1 MTTKV
6 KPSSPGQLQCQ
17 TLESPCWCPG
27 CCSFQRPDF
36 TSWVIRPSNHILYM
50 IYHIWL
56 RRDLSDQLLV
66 RRETST
72 GSRSCVQFA
81 EKPFGA
87 IVLVLRAAPPK
98 QYLSWCPFEILTQP
112 WRSCRSARR
121 QGRTRWKHS
130 RPLRRSSKQE
140 LWRGRRQS
148 KKAFLMSQLFVIDS
162 QKMTTTP
169 IILRGHLNQ
178 ASFPFLSC
186 WLVGWSVT

>member
-1 MTTKV
+1 M
-6 KPSSPGQLQCQ
+6 
-17 TLESPCWCPG
+17 
-27 CCSFQRPDF
+27 
-36 TSWVIRPSNHILYM
+36 IYHIWYM

-81 EKPFGA
+81 EKALGT
-87 IVLVLRAAPPK
+87 IVLVLGAAPPK
-98 QYLSWCPFEILTQP
+98 QYLSWCPCEILTQP

-121 QGRTRWKHS
+121 QGRMRWKHS

-148 KKAFLMSQLFVIDS
+148 KRIFFISQLFVIDS
-162 QKMTTTP
+162 QKWQQLQFFSGLTS
-169 IILRGHLNQ
+169 IKR
-178 ASFPFLSC
+178 ASLFSLADSSVDLS
-186 WLVGWSVT
+186 SKD

>member
-36 TSWVIRPSNHILYM
+36 ISWIIRPFIIYDINDITTMTRYI

-81 EKPFGA
+81 EKALGA
-87 IVLVLRAAPPK
+87 IVLVLGAKTILMSLMSFWIIDTTLKIMSFCQTSGSYAMETF
-98 QYLSWCPFEILTQP
+98 SATSEILATGIVE
-112 WRSCRSARR
+112 RS
-121 QGRTRWKHS
+121 
-130 RPLRRSSKQE
+130 P
-140 LWRGRRQS
+140 
-148 KKAFLMSQLFVIDS
+148 
-162 QKMTTTP
+162 P
-169 IILRGHLNQ
+169 I
-178 ASFPFLSC
+178 
-186 WLVGWSVT
+186 

>member
-36 TSWVIRPSNHILYM
+36 ASWFRKPCIIYDIYDIWYM
-50 IYHIWL
+50 IYNIWL

-81 EKPFGA
+81 EKALGT
-87 IVLVLRAAPPK
+87 IVLVLIRAAPPK
-98 QYLSWCPFEILTQP
+98 QYLSWCPFETLKIMSFCQTSGSYAMETFSATSEILATGIVE
-112 WRSCRSARR
+112 RS
-121 QGRTRWKHS
+121 
-130 RPLRRSSKQE
+130 P
-140 LWRGRRQS
+140 
-148 KKAFLMSQLFVIDS
+148 
-162 QKMTTTP
+162 P
-169 IILRGHLNQ
+169 I
-178 ASFPFLSC
+178 
-186 WLVGWSVT
+186 

>member
-36 TSWVIRPSNHILYM
+36 ASWIIRPFIIYDIYDITTM
-50 IYHIWL
+50 TRYIIYHIWL

-81 EKPFGA
+81 EKALGT
-87 IVLVLRAAPPK
+87 IVLVLIRAAPRQK
-98 QYLSWCPFEILTQP
+98 IFVLMSFWNIDKTLKIMSFCQTSGSYAMETFSATSEILATGIVE
-112 WRSCRSARR
+112 RS
-121 QGRTRWKHS
+121 
-130 RPLRRSSKQE
+130 P
-140 LWRGRRQS
+140 
-148 KKAFLMSQLFVIDS
+148 
-162 QKMTTTP
+162 P
-169 IILRGHLNQ
+169 I
-178 ASFPFLSC
+178 
-186 WLVGWSVT
+186 

>member
-36 TSWVIRPSNHILYM
+36 ASWIIRPFIIYDIYDITTM
-50 IYHIWL
+50 TRYIIYHIWL

-81 EKPFGA
+81 EKALGA
-87 IVLVLRAAPPK
+87 IVLVLGAAPPK
-98 QYLSWCPFEILTQP
+98 QYLSWCPFETLKIMSFCQTSGSYAMETFSATSEILATGIVE
-112 WRSCRSARR
+112 RS
-121 QGRTRWKHS
+121 
-130 RPLRRSSKQE
+130 P
-140 LWRGRRQS
+140 
-148 KKAFLMSQLFVIDS
+148 
-162 QKMTTTP
+162 P
-169 IILRGHLNQ
+169 I
-178 ASFPFLSC
+178 
-186 WLVGWSVT
+186 